1 MKEEKENIKKKSIT
15 QYTLQE
21 LIKRI
26 DEICSTLKNDTLKSR
41 IKQAAMDAFTNSDTQ
56 ALRSLLILCLIAQNS
71 EELITDKVEKEGLE
85 YDFVLKEYLSE
96 IDPARAIQDITRT
109 MGEVSSQL
117 KNKSGFKPKNNE

>member
-1 MKEEKENIKKKSIT
+1 MKEEKESIKKKSIT

-41 IKQAAMDAFTNSDTQ
+41 IKQAAMDAFTNGDTQ
-56 ALRSLLILCLIAQNS
+56 ALRSLLILCLIAKNS

-85 YDFVLKEYLSE
+85 YDFILKEYLSE
-96 IDPARAIQDITRT
+96 IEPAKAIKDITQA

-117 KNKSGFKPKNNE
+117 KNKSGFKPKND

>member
-21 LIKRI
+21 LVRRI
-26 DEICSTLKNDTLKSR
+26 DEICLTLKNETLKSR
-41 IKQAAMDAFTNSDTQ
+41 IKQAAMDAFTNGDTQ
-56 ALRSLLILCLIAQNS
+56 ALRSLLILCLTAQNS
-71 EELITDKVEKEGLE
+71 EDLITNKVEKEGLE

-96 IDPARAIQDITRT
+96 IEPAKAIKDITKA

-117 KNKSGFKPKNNE
+117 KNKSGFKPKND

>member
-1 MKEEKENIKKKSIT
+1 MREEKENIKKKSIT

-41 IKQAAMDAFTNSDTQ
+41 IKQAAMDAFTNGDTQ

-96 IDPARAIQDITRT
+96 IEPAKAIKDITQA

-117 KNKSGFKPKNNE
+117 KNKSGFKPKND

>member
-1 MKEEKENIKKKSIT
+1 MKEEKENVKKKSIT

-41 IKQAAMDAFTNSDTQ
+41 IKQAAMDAFTNGDTQ

-85 YDFVLKEYLSE
+85 YDFILKEYLSE

-117 KNKSGFKPKNNE
+117 KNKSGFKPKND

>member
-1 MKEEKENIKKKSIT
+1 MKEEKESIKKKSIT

-41 IKQAAMDAFTNSDTQ
+41 IKQAAMDAFTNGDTQ

-85 YDFVLKEYLSE
+85 YDFILKEYLSE

-117 KNKSGFKPKNNE
+117 KNKSGFKPKND

>member
-21 LIKRI
+21 LIRRI
-26 DEICSTLKNDTLKSR
+26 DEICLLLKNDKLKSR
-41 IKQAAMDAFTNSDTQ
+41 IKQAAIDAFTNGDAQ

-96 IDPARAIQDITRT
+96 IEPAKAIKDITQA

-117 KNKSGFKPKNNE
+117 KNKSGFKPKND

>member
-1 MKEEKENIKKKSIT
+1 MKEEKENVKKKSIT

-21 LIKRI
+21 LVRRI
-26 DEICSTLKNDTLKSR
+26 DEICLTLKNDTLKSR
-41 IKQAAMDAFTNSDTQ
+41 IKQAAMDAFTNGDTQ

-71 EELITDKVEKEGLE
+71 EELIANKVEKEGLE
-85 YDFVLKEYLSE
+85 YDFILKEYLSE

-117 KNKSGFKPKNNE
+117 KNKSGFKPKND

>member
-1 MKEEKENIKKKSIT
+1 MREEKENIKKKSIT

-41 IKQAAMDAFTNSDTQ
+41 IKQAAMDAFTNGDTQ

-85 YDFVLKEYLSE
+85 YDFILKEYLSE
-96 IDPARAIQDITRT
+96 INPAMAIQDITRT

-117 KNKSGFKPKNNE
+117 KNKSGFKPKND

>member
-21 LIKRI
+21 LIRRI
-26 DEICSTLKNDTLKSR
+26 DEICLLLKNDKLKSR
-41 IKQAAMDAFTNSDTQ
+41 IKQAAMDAFTNGDTQ

-117 KNKSGFKPKNNE
+117 KNKSGFKPKND

>member
-21 LIKRI
+21 LIRRI
-26 DEICSTLKNDTLKSR
+26 DEICLLLKNDKLKSR
-41 IKQAAMDAFTNSDTQ
+41 IKQAAMDAFTNGDTQ

-85 YDFVLKEYLSE
+85 YDFILKEYLSE

-117 KNKSGFKPKNNE
+117 KNKSGFKPKND

>member
-21 LIKRI
+21 LIRRI
-26 DEICSTLKNDTLKSR
+26 DEICLLLKNDKLKSR
-41 IKQAAMDAFTNSDTQ
+41 IKQAAMDAFTNDDTQ
-56 ALRSLLILCLIAQNS
+56 ALRSLLILCLVAQNS

-96 IDPARAIQDITRT
+96 IEPAKAIKDITQA

-117 KNKSGFKPKNNE
+117 KNKSGFKPKND

>member
-1 MKEEKENIKKKSIT
+1 MKEEKENVKKKSIT

-21 LIKRI
+21 LIRRI
-26 DEICSTLKNDTLKSR
+26 DEICLLLKNDKLKSR
-41 IKQAAMDAFTNSDTQ
+41 IKQAAMDAFTNGDTQ

-85 YDFVLKEYLSE
+85 YDFILKEYLSE

-117 KNKSGFKPKNNE
+117 KNKSGFKPKND

>member
-21 LIKRI
+21 LIRRI
-26 DEICSTLKNDTLKSR
+26 DEICLLLKNDKLKSR
-41 IKQAAMDAFTNSDTQ
+41 IKQAAMDAFTNGDTQ

-71 EELITDKVEKEGLE
+71 EELIADKVEKEGLE

-96 IDPARAIQDITRT
+96 IEPAKAIKDITQV

-117 KNKSGFKPKNNE
+117 KNKSGFKPKND

>member
-41 IKQAAMDAFTNSDTQ
+41 IKQAAMDAFTNGDTQ
-56 ALRSLLILCLIAQNS
+56 ALRSLLILCLVAQNS
-71 EELITDKVEKEGLE
+71 EELIADKVEKEGLE
-85 YDFVLKEYLSE
+85 YDFILKEYLSE
-96 IDPARAIQDITRT
+96 IEPAKAIKDITQA
-109 MGEVSSQL
+109 MSEVGSQL
-117 KNKSGFKPKNNE
+117 KNKSGFKPNNN

>member
-21 LIKRI
+21 LVRRI
-26 DEICSTLKNDTLKSR
+26 DEICLTLKNDTLKSR
-41 IKQAAMDAFTNSDTQ
+41 IKQAAMDAFTNGDTQ

-71 EELITDKVEKEGLE
+71 EELIADKVEKEGLE

-96 IDPARAIQDITRT
+96 IDPAKAIQDITRT

-117 KNKSGFKPKNNE
+117 KNKSGFKPKND

>member
-1 MKEEKENIKKKSIT
+1 MKEEKENVKKKSIT

-21 LIKRI
+21 LIRRI
-26 DEICSTLKNDTLKSR
+26 DEICLTFKNANLKSR
-41 IKQAAMDAFTNSDTQ
+41 IKQAAMDAFTNGDTQ

-85 YDFVLKEYLSE
+85 YDFILKEYLSE

-117 KNKSGFKPKNNE
+117 KNKSGFKPKND

>member
-41 IKQAAMDAFTNSDTQ
+41 IKQAAMDAFTNGDTQ

-85 YDFVLKEYLSE
+85 YDFILKEYLSE

-117 KNKSGFKPKNNE
+117 KNKSGFKPKND

>member
-21 LIKRI
+21 LIRRI
-26 DEICSTLKNDTLKSR
+26 DEICLLLKNDKLKSR
-41 IKQAAMDAFTNSDTQ
+41 IKQAAMDAFTNGDTQ

-71 EELITDKVEKEGLE
+71 EELIADKVEKEGLE

-96 IDPARAIQDITRT
+96 IEPAKAIKDITQA
-109 MGEVSSQL
+109 MGEVSSKL
-117 KNKSGFKPKNNE
+117 KNKSGFKPKND

>member
-21 LIKRI
+21 LIRRI
-26 DEICSTLKNDTLKSR
+26 DEICLLLKNDKLKSR
-41 IKQAAMDAFTNSDTQ
+41 IKQAAMDAFTNGDTQ
-56 ALRSLLILCLIAQNS
+56 ALRSLLILCLVAQNS
-71 EELITDKVEKEGLE
+71 EELIADKVEKEGLE

-96 IDPARAIQDITRT
+96 IEPAKAIKDIAQA

-117 KNKSGFKPKNNE
+117 KNKSGFKPKND

>member
-1 MKEEKENIKKKSIT
+1 MREEKENIKKKSIT

-41 IKQAAMDAFTNSDTQ
+41 IKQAAMDAFTNGDTQ

-85 YDFVLKEYLSE
+85 YDFILKEYLSE
-96 IDPARAIQDITRT
+96 INPAMAIQDITRT

-117 KNKSGFKPKNNE
+117 KNKSGFKPKNH

>member
-1 MKEEKENIKKKSIT
+1 MREEKENIKKKSIT

-41 IKQAAMDAFTNSDTQ
+41 IKQAAMDAFTNGDTQ

-71 EELITDKVEKEGLE
+71 EELIANKVEKEGLE
-85 YDFVLKEYLSE
+85 YDFILKEYLSE

-117 KNKSGFKPKNNE
+117 KNKSGFKPKND

>member
-1 MKEEKENIKKKSIT
+1 MREEKENIKKKSIT

-41 IKQAAMDAFTNSDTQ
+41 IKQAAMDAFTNGDTQ
-56 ALRSLLILCLIAQNS
+56 ALRSLLIICLIAQNS

-85 YDFVLKEYLSE
+85 YDPLLKEYLSE
-96 IDPARAIQDITRT
+96 IEPSKAIQDITRT
-109 MGEVSSQL
+109 MDEVSSQL
-117 KNKSGFKPKNNE
+117 KKKSGFKPKND

>member
-41 IKQAAMDAFTNSDTQ
+41 IKQAAMDAFTNGDTQ
-56 ALRSLLILCLIAQNS
+56 ELRSLLILCLIAQNS

-85 YDFVLKEYLSE
+85 YDFILKEYLSE

-109 MGEVSSQL
+109 MDEVSSQL

>member
-1 MKEEKENIKKKSIT
+1 MKEEKENVKKKSIT

-21 LIKRI
+21 LIRRI
-26 DEICSTLKNDTLKSR
+26 DEICLLLKNDKLKSR
-41 IKQAAMDAFTNSDTQ
+41 IKQAVMDAFTNGDTQ

-71 EELITDKVEKEGLE
+71 EELIADKVEKEGLE

-96 IDPARAIQDITRT
+96 IDPAKAIQDITRT

-117 KNKSGFKPKNNE
+117 KNKSGFKPKND